1 MAARGELQAPAGGEI
16 RFRPL
21 AEHRGEAARG
31 ERFLEGP
38 QHVLGAPRTHH
49 HQAVGIDA
57 ERGQPRGVEITTA
70 QTPQR
75 AAVRAAQAADQGSG
89 KTARRRAPIPGHAHA
104 LVRRHHMQRAA
115 RQTAPRQRP
124 VDRIDAEGHRRG
136 GRDSRAPAEFEGA
149 DLGA

>member
-16 RFRPL
+16 CRRPL
-21 AEHRGEAARG
+21 AEHRGKAARG

-38 QHVLGAPRTHH
+38 QHVLRAPRANH

-57 ERGQPRGVEITTA
+57 EDGQPGGVEIA
-70 QTPQR
+70 APQTPQR
-75 AAVRAAQAADQGSG
+75 AAAGAAQAADQGGG
-89 KTARRRAPIPGHAHA
+89 KTARRRAPVPGPAHA

-124 VDRIDAEGHRRG
+124 VDRIDAERDRRDRRD
-136 GRDSRAPAEFEGA
+136 GRVVADLKSA
-149 DLGA
+149 DLGS